1 MYLNTEY
8 TSLVIEEKLNLVDI
22 SFSLGIWF
30 FALLYY
36 LVVAIEIYLFLTHEK
51 NIVYD
56 WYTKVK
62 HEGVFSLFKDYRFVL
77 FFIFSLFLLFLIV
90 THLEWFMM
98 FFDHFKTPE
107 PSEADLLYR
116 IHNN

>member
-56 WYTKVK
+56 WRKKVK

-77 FFIFSLFLLFLIV
+77 FFIFSLILLVLMI
-90 THLEWFMM
+90 THLEWFTVL
-98 FFDHFKTPE
+98 FKSFQTTE

-116 IHNN
+116 IHIS

>member
-1 MYLNTEY
+1 MNTDY
-8 TSLVIEEKLNLVDI
+8 VSIVSQKSINLADVG
-22 SFSLGIWF
+22 FSLGIWF

-36 LVVAIEIYLFLTHEK
+36 TVVAIELYLFLTNEK
-51 NIVYD
+51 NIIYD
-56 WYTKVK
+56 WYERVK

-77 FFIFSLFLLFLIV
+77 FFIFSLFLLFLMV

-116 IHNN
+116 IYNN